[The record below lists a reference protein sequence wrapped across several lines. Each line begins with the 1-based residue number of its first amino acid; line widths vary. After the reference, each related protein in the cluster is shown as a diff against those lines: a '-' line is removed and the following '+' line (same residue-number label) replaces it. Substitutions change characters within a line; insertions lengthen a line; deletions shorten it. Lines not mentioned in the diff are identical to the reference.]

1 MAIKLFL
8 PPPEDY
14 TPPCAGNPEYYS
26 VSNKRTAQKLAALC
40 RNQCKCRIECAAK
53 AEAVRADTIGHDL
66 WGVWGGRVYQMEN
79 KASA

>member
-14 TPPCAGNPEYYS
+14 TPPCAGNPDWYHI
-26 VSNKRTAQKLAALC
+26 NNMGTARKLAAIC
-40 RNQCKCRIECAAK
+40 RRQCECITQCAA
-53 AEAVRADTIGHDL
+53 EADVVRADTIGHNL